1 MQPDRA
7 EVIRHHLYTCGTS
20 TTEALAS
27 ATGASVAT
35 VRRDLVALE
44 RQGVVSRTHGG
55 ARIAAAAHVE
65 IGFAT
70 RERQNLAQKRSI
82 AAAAFTLLRPQTSV
96 FLDAGTTVLQLA
108 RHLRLSPMPLAIFTN
123 GLLVARE
130 LMDVPKLRVALLGGQ
145 LRSENASLVGPA
157 AEAMLDTLWFDKLFL
172 GASAVGDD
180 GCIYSLDAAEASL
193 NGRMLAR
200 SASAVVLADASKFGH
215 RATYLV
221 APLTAATAVI
231 SDRRLDAGHHRRL
244 LEAGIAVSLAPAA
257 RPDAPLGS
265 RGG

>member
-1 MQPDRA
+1 MKPDRT

-20 TTEALAS
+20 TIEALVS

-35 VRRDLVALE
+35 IRRDLVALE

-55 ARIAAAAHVE
+55 ARIASAAHVE
-65 IGFAT
+65 VGFAT
-70 RERQNLAQKRSI
+70 RERQNLAQKRGI
-82 AAAAFTLLRPQTSV
+82 AAVAYKLLRPRTAV

-108 RHLRLSPMPLAIFTN
+108 RHLRVSPMPLAVFTN

-157 AEAMLDTLWFDKLFL
+157 AEAMLDTLWFDQLFL
-172 GASAVGDD
+172 GVSAIGDD
-180 GCIYSLDAAEASL
+180 GGIYSLDAAEASL

-200 SASAVVLADASKFGH
+200 SASAIVLADASKFGH

-221 APLTAATAVI
+221 ASLTAATAVI
-231 SDRRLDAGHHRRL
+231 SDRRLDTGHQRRL
-244 LEAGIAVSLAPAA
+244 AEAGVTVSLAPSGRSDGAA
-257 RPDAPLGS
+257 GS
-265 RGG
+265 QGG